1 MVFFPIQLLYL
12 RILSPNLR
20 HIITTRKPEKTNG
33 ITNGNIPSVIIT
45 DGHNFVSKFVGIYRR
60 PQSVGDT
67 VGIYPPICRHSL
79 PLFLLLLLS
88 HPTSPLPNCSSP
100 PKLQLPSQTAATPI
114 PTLHYS
120 QHEHSI
126 SVRGHNIRT
135 WSQYPFLVDFIIFL

>member
-88 HPTSPLPNCSSP
+88 HPTSPLPNCS
-100 PKLQLPSQTAATPI
+100 QTPI
-114 PTLHYS
+114 PNSPLYILNTSTQVSYILYVVT
-120 QHEHSI
+120 I
-126 SVRGHNIRT
+126 SVSCRFYHFFVSKSILFSFNI
-135 WSQYPFLVDFIIFL
+135 

>member
-67 VGIYPPICRHSL
+67 VGIYRRKYSVGIYRPCRRWGIQFVWKYAMAWWRQTIL
-79 PLFLLLLLS
+79 PTKWPRDS
-88 HPTSPLPNCSSP
+88 NWDSRTV
-100 PKLQLPSQTAATPI
+100 TW
-114 PTLHYS
+114 HY
-120 QHEHSI
+120 HRWNH
-126 SVRGHNIRT
+126 RRK
-135 WSQYPFLVDFIIFL
+135 

>member
-33 ITNGNIPSVIIT
+33 ITNGNILSVIIT

-100 PKLQLPSQTAATPI
+100 PKLQPHPSQLSTILNTSTQYPYVV
-114 PTLHYS
+114 T
-120 QHEHSI
+120 I
-126 SVRGHNIRT
+126 SVRGHNIR
-135 WSQYPFLVDFIIFL
+135 FL

>member
-100 PKLQLPSQTAATPI
+100 PKLQPHPSQLSTILNTSTQYPYVV
-114 PTLHYS
+114 T
-120 QHEHSI
+120 I
-126 SVRGHNIRT
+126 SVSCRFYHFFVSKSILFSFNI
-135 WSQYPFLVDFIIFL
+135 